1 MALTLTGEVSLSGFW
16 PRWLPLITKD
26 EVYQAQARTKKIL
39 EDAGFNDGGGFR
51 LKDARD
57 VAIGPLENL
66 GYMNPKKLVSDVLW
80 SLEKQNALWRHLG
93 GVYTFRIA
101 PTEEPL
107 KSWQQLDAERYWA
120 KAREPEP
127 EDHRRIQ
134 MTRRFTQL
142 RDTLNQEMESDHPT
156 ESSDENSS
164 LTERLGARVPD
175 TLSSSKRLQQIAQ
188 LKEWM
193 DACET
198 IDV

>member
-1 MALTLTGEVSLSGFW
+1 MATRRHTGVVLTG
-16 PRWLPLITKD
+16 WLPLTVD
-26 EVYQAQARTKKIL
+26 EVYQAQACTKKIL
-39 EDAGFNDGGGFR
+39 EDAGFNDGRRFR

-66 GYMNPKKLVSDVLW
+66 GYVDPKKLVRDVLW
-80 SLEKQNALWRHLG
+80 SLEKQNALWHHPG

-127 EDHRRIQ
+127 EPEPEPEDHRRIQ

-142 RDTLNQEMESDHPT
+142 RDTLNQEME
-156 ESSDENSS
+156 
-164 LTERLGARVPD
+164 PD
-175 TLSSSKRLQQIAQ
+175 TISSSKRLQQIAQ

-198 IDV
+198 IGV

>member
-1 MALTLTGEVSLSGFW
+1 MSLTTTPVVGTG
-16 PRWLPLITKD
+16 WLPLITKD

-101 PTEEPL
+101 PTEESL

-142 RDTLNQEMESDHPT
+142 RDTLNQEMESD
-156 ESSDENSS
+156 
-164 LTERLGARVPD
+164 